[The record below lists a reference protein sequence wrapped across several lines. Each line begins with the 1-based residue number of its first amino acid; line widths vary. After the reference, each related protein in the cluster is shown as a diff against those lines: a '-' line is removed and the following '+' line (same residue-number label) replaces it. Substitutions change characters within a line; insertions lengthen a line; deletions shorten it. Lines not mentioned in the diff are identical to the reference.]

1 MPKHGKRL
9 KTARESID
17 VAASYPAAE
26 AVAMAKANATAKFDE
41 TMEANFRLGID
52 PRHADQNVRGT
63 VSLPHGTGK
72 SIRVAVFAT
81 GEKAKEA
88 EDAGAD
94 VIGGTD
100 LAEAIQA
107 GRDLDFDLT
116 IATPDLMA
124 EVGKVGKI
132 LGPRGLMPNPKAG
145 TVTFDIAKTVA
156 DFKAGKIEYRN
167 DKAGNVHA
175 IFGKASFENAM
186 LIANLAAL
194 TDEIVRA
201 RPATAK
207 GRFIRNLS
215 VSSTMG
221 PGVRVDL
228 SHIEELTAL
237 AHG

>member
-1 MPKHGKRL
+1 MPKKGKRYG
-9 KTARESID
+9 TARETVD
-17 VAASYPAAE
+17 PAAAYTPTT
-26 AVAMAKANATAKFDE
+26 AVALVKDNASAKFDE
-41 TMEANFRLGID
+41 TVEATFRLGID
-52 PRHADQNVRGT
+52 SRHADQNVRGT

-81 GEKAKEA
+81 GDKAREA

-94 VIGGTD
+94 IVGGKD

-116 IATPDLMA
+116 IATPDLMS

-145 TVTFDIAKTVA
+145 TVTFDIAKTVGE
-156 DFKAGKIEYRN
+156 FKAGKIEYRN

-175 IFGKASFENAM
+175 IFGKASFETDHLM
-186 LIANLAAL
+186 ANLAAL
-194 TDEIVRA
+194 TDEIVRS
-201 RPATAK
+201 RPAATK
-207 GRFIRNLS
+207 GRFIHNLS
-215 VSSTMG
+215 ISSTMG

-228 SHIEELTAL
+228 SEIDDLAEL
-237 AHG
+237 AH

>member
-1 MPKHGKRL
+1 MPKHGKRFNV
-9 KTARESID
+9 ASEPIDPAESYEPRQALGF
-17 VAASYPAAE
+17 VKAG
-26 AVAMAKANATAKFDE
+26 AVAKFDE
-41 TMEANFRLGID
+41 TIEANYRLGID
-52 PRHADQNVRGT
+52 SRHADQNVRGT

-81 GEKAKEA
+81 GDKAKEA

-94 VIGGTD
+94 LVGGKE
-100 LAEAIQA
+100 LAEAIQG

-116 IATPDLMA
+116 IATPDLMS

-145 TVTFDIAKTVA
+145 TVTFDISKTVEE
-156 DFKAGKIEYRN
+156 FKAGKIEYRN
-167 DKAGNVHA
+167 DRAGNVHGV
-175 IFGKASFENAM
+175 IGKASFE
-186 LIANLAAL
+186 LEQLVVNLAAF
-194 TDEIVRA
+194 TDEIVRS
-201 RPATAK
+201 RPAATK

-228 SHIEELTAL
+228 SHIDDL
-237 AHG
+237 AAMVH

>member
-1 MPKHGKRL
+1 MPSHGKRFN
-9 KTARESID
+9 TARESID
-17 VAASYPAAE
+17 PAASYLAAE
-26 AVAMAKANATAKFDE
+26 AVAMVKANAGAKFDE
-41 TMEANFRLGID
+41 TVEANFRLGID
-52 PRHADQNVRGT
+52 SRHADQNVRGT

-72 SIRVAVFAT
+72 TIRVAVFAT
-81 GEKAKEA
+81 GDKAKEA

-94 VIGGTD
+94 IIGGKE

-116 IATPDLMA
+116 IATPDLMS

-145 TVTFDIAKTVA
+145 TVTFDIAKTVT

-175 IFGKASFENAM
+175 IFGKASFEVDM

-201 RPATAK
+201 RPPSAK

-215 VSSTMG
+215 ISSTMG

-228 SHIEELTAL
+228 SHLDELAKL
-237 AHG
+237 AH

>member
-1 MPKHGKRL
+1 MPKHGKRFR
-9 KTARESID
+9 AASQPID
-17 VAASYPAAE
+17 PAASYEPLQALELVRAG
-26 AVAMAKANATAKFDE
+26 ARAKFDE
-41 TMEANFRLGID
+41 TIEANYRLGID
-52 PRHADQNVRGT
+52 SRHADQNVRGT

-72 SIRVAVFAT
+72 SIRIAVFAT
-81 GEKAKEA
+81 GDKAKEA
-88 EDAGAD
+88 TDGGAD
-94 VIGGTD
+94 IVGGKE

-145 TVTFDIAKTVA
+145 TVTFDIARTVEE
-156 DFKAGKIEYRN
+156 FKAGKIEYRN
-167 DKAGNVHA
+167 DKAGNVHGV
-175 IFGKASFENAM
+175 IGKASFE
-186 LIANLAAL
+186 LEKLVANLAAF
-194 TDEIVRA
+194 TDELSRA
-201 RPATAK
+201 RPAATK

-228 SHIEELTAL
+228 SHIDELAKL
-237 AHG
+237 AH

>member
-1 MPKHGKRL
+1 MPKHGKRF
-9 KTARESID
+9 TSAAEQVD
-17 VAASYPAAE
+17 ATASYEPRRALELVKAA
-26 AVAMAKANATAKFDE
+26 AVAKFDE
-41 TMEANFRLGID
+41 TIEANYRLGID

-81 GEKAKEA
+81 GDKAKEA

-94 VIGGTD
+94 LVGGKE
-100 LAEAIQA
+100 LAEAIQG
-107 GRDLDFDLT
+107 GRALDFDLT

-124 EVGKVGKI
+124 DVGKVGKI

-145 TVTFDIAKTVA
+145 TVTFDIAKTVEE
-156 DFKAGKIEYRN
+156 FKAGKIEYRN
-167 DKAGNVHA
+167 DRAGNVHGV
-175 IFGKASFENAM
+175 IGKASFELEQ
-186 LIANLAAL
+186 LIVNLAAF
-194 TDEIVRA
+194 TDEISRA
-201 RPATAK
+201 RPAAAK

-228 SHIEELTAL
+228 SSIEDLAKL
-237 AHG
+237 AH

>member
-1 MPKHGKRL
+1 MPKHGKRFKAASQL
-9 KTARESID
+9 ID
-17 VAASYPAAE
+17 PAASYEPLPALEMVKAG
-26 AVAMAKANATAKFDE
+26 AVAKFDE
-41 TMEANFRLGID
+41 TIEANYRLGID

-63 VSLPHGTGK
+63 VSLPYGTGR

-81 GEKAKEA
+81 GDKAKEA

-94 VIGGTD
+94 LVGGKE

-116 IATPDLMA
+116 IATPDLMS

-145 TVTFDIAKTVA
+145 TVTFDIGKTVEE
-156 DFKAGKIEYRN
+156 FKAGKIEYRN
-167 DKAGNVHA
+167 DKAGNVHGV
-175 IFGKASFENAM
+175 IGKASFEVDQ
-186 LIANLAAL
+186 LVANLAAF
-194 TDEIVRA
+194 TDEITRA
-201 RPATAK
+201 RPAATK

-228 SHIEELTAL
+228 SHIDELAKL
-237 AHG
+237 AR